1 VQRPRLLTSA
11 LAAVLLSLA
20 GVRGAQGDRA
30 PPRARLDYRTDAA
43 VVDCPDA
50 GAMRATIASN
60 LGYDPFRSAAPLR
73 ITSEIVADDGGRPL
87 ARIRIADQR
96 TGADGWREIAPEEND
111 CVALARSVAL
121 AISIAIDP
129 LFVPPRERGS
139 SPPLRTIRST
149 GAIKATSLRT
159 TAAQASTASAA
170 AAPPPETPARQTVER
185 ASLTDAEPPP
195 LAATAAAPAP
205 PTSAEGGV
213 PVRLSLGAGPTVT
226 ANLQPGAAL
235 GMQLTLSVR
244 RRALGLGLEVQANVG
259 SGMRYRD
266 GIVTGQLRA
275 ATASSCLHGQ
285 RAQVCALLA
294 AGALRGVASGFRDSR
309 QGLTALAAFGLRVGW
324 QQPLAGRWSMA
335 VQGDALTPIVR
346 TTLWIDDVPI
356 WTMPRI
362 ATQVA
367 LLGIWTFD

>member
-30 PPRARLDYRTDAA
+30 PPRVRLDYRTDAA

-60 LGYDPFRSAAPLR
+60 LGYDPFRSAARLR

-139 SPPLRTIRST
+139 LPPLRTVRST
-149 GAIKATSLRT
+149 GAIKATSSRT
-159 TAAQASTASAA
+159 TVAQASTASAA
-170 AAPPPETPARQTVER
+170 AAPPPETPARQTGER
-185 ASLTDAEPPP
+185 ASLAAAEPARCS
-195 LAATAAAPAP
+195 LA
-205 PTSAEGGV
+205 
-213 PVRLSLGAGPTVT
+213 
-226 ANLQPGAAL
+226 
-235 GMQLTLSVR
+235 
-244 RRALGLGLEVQANVG
+244 
-259 SGMRYRD
+259 
-266 GIVTGQLRA
+266 
-275 ATASSCLHGQ
+275 Q
-285 RAQVCALLA
+285 RWAC
-294 AGALRGVASGFRDSR
+294 S
-309 QGLTALAAFGLRVGW
+309 
-324 QQPLAGRWSMA
+324 
-335 VQGDALTPIVR
+335 
-346 TTLWIDDVPI
+346 
-356 WTMPRI
+356 
-362 ATQVA
+362 
-367 LLGIWTFD
+367 